1 MPNLTLAICELY
13 TPYFHGY
20 TENSSKNIYGHFIIT
35 VIINLDEF
43 YNNEYK
49 DDINMIIECYR
60 IWCCDEGLHPIIRN
74 YHNMITNHNYIKLE
88 IVEIDELNGGE
99 TVGYIKTFWL
109 KILQRKWKKKFKK
122 RKIIIQKAYKML
134 KYREI
139 YGNWNQNLL
148 KF

>member
-1 MPNLTLAICELY
+1 
-13 TPYFHGY
+13 
-20 TENSSKNIYGHFIIT
+20 
-35 VIINLDEF
+35 
-43 YNNEYK
+43 
-49 DDINMIIECYR
+49 
-60 IWCCDEGLHPIIRN
+60 
-74 YHNMITNHNYIKLE
+74 MITNHNYIKLE